1 MFKEYALDI
10 SIIIAIEFAKLANIY
25 YITSIKSLIAKHIKA
40 IILANLPLKDLEFF
54 S

>member
-25 YITSIKSLIAKHIKA
+25 YITSIKSFIAKHIKA
-40 IILANLPLKDLEFF
+40 IILANLPLKDLKFL